1 MPPTIWEGRAYV
13 GSGDGWVYC
22 FEARS
27 GRLLWRFRAAPAER
41 SIPVYGVLMSTWPV
55 ASGVLVADGT
65 AYAAAGIANY
75 DGTYV
80 YALDAR
86 TGAVKW
92 QNSTSGHLNPEART
106 GVSVQGH
113 LLLHQGKL
121 YLPGGTSVSPAV
133 YDAATGKCLNEPGQL
148 AECYSRS
155 PRGWELS
162 LLGDQV
168 VACGKPFY
176 GHPAYDVYDGTVFSR
191 AFLGSAGGT
200 SIVWAS
206 DVSTHRVMGFSD
218 FDRDDFARKAANPAN
233 RFEVNWGRL
242 APASRPVWS
251 LEFPRIQ
258 AMAVCGNAV
267 LLAVDKELIA
277 MNPTTGVMQWKRALP
292 GPCVPWGLAVDGN
305 GRAVVT
311 LTDGRV
317 LCFGAAREV
326 LIIE

>member
-1 MPPTIWEGRAYV
+1 MRPRP
-13 GSGDGWVYC
+13 SG
-22 FEARS
+22 
-27 GRLLWRFRAAPAER
+27 

-55 ASGVLVADGT
+55 ASGVLVEDGI

-92 QNSTSGHLNPEART
+92 QNSTSGHLDPEART

-176 GHPAYDVYDGTVFSR
+176 GHPAYDVYDGTVFNR
-191 AFLGSAGGT
+191 AFMGSAGGT
-200 SIVWAS
+200 SVVWAS

-218 FDRDDFARKAANPAN
+218 FDREDFARKAANPAN

-242 APASRPVWS
+242 APSTKPAWSSSSRR
-251 LEFPRIQ
+251 PRRWPSAGMRFCWRRIRNWLQ
-258 AMAVCGNAV
+258 
-267 LLAVDKELIA
+267 
-277 MNPTTGVMQWKRALP
+277 
-292 GPCVPWGLAVDGN
+292 
-305 GRAVVT
+305 
-311 LTDGRV
+311 
-317 LCFGAAREV
+317 
-326 LIIE
+326 